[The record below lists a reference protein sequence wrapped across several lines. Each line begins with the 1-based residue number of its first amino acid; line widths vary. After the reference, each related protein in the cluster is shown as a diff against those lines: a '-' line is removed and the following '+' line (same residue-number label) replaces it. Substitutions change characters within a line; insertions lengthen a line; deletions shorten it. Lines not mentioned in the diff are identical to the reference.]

1 MLALTLDAAK
11 NIAIAVAVIFIVG
24 AIASMWLMKT
34 IVQKLAVVAV
44 LGLLA
49 FAVWSQRTALQDCAD
64 KVQENFELAGPRSSS
79 PTRRARSS
87 ASRSRSP
94 TRETAEPDEQRTS
107 SQMGSPQDGAVRP
120 TSRRRPAST
129 AERSPG

>member
-1 MLALTLDAAK
+1 VLALTLDAAK

-64 KVQENFELAGPRSSS
+64 KVQENFELAGAEVLLTDSTCSFFGIEVTISDPRDS
-79 PTRRARSS
+79 
-87 ASRSRSP
+87 
-94 TRETAEPDEQRTS
+94 
-107 SQMGSPQDGAVRP
+107 
-120 TSRRRPAST
+120 
-129 AERSPG
+129 